1 MWTQRFWAHFLVLN
15 YVLGKQ
21 KYNILNYELGRQ
33 RILQWELGESR
44 VQKSEDT
51 WEILR
56 FHNLKKKKHS
66 FRNKNT
72 FKIKELT
79 TLTYS
84 FKTKGHN
91 YTLRHQTTAERLSSF
106 NVKTYCYFILLLFMN
121 EHGFITAHSNI
132 WLIHTPTGMFPGV
145 RHTSCKQWRIIH
157 CELSKF
163 SLFLKEFKKREKNMG
178 LTDEWLQ
185 MQ

>member
-1 MWTQRFWAHFLVLN
+1 MFWVSKNTIYWIMNWGDKGSCNENWVKVEFKN
-15 YVLGKQ
+15 Q
-21 KYNILNYELGRQ
+21 KIPEKY
-33 RILQWELGESR
+33 W
-44 VQKSEDT
+44 DF
-51 WEILR
+51 
-56 FHNLKKKKHS
+56 FHNFKKKKHS

-79 TLTYS
+79 TLTYP

-106 NVKTYCYFILLLFMN
+106 NVKTYCYFRLLLFMN

-132 WLIHTPTGMFPGV
+132 WLIHTTTGMFPGV